1 MNSYTIVR
9 LPTTARRACLLAF
22 GAVLAFSASHVRAQ
36 YADWNANPPKILQ
49 NERSGSTDIWSAGS
63 GRQYP
68 NGYAFAALKADGSV
82 VTWGANWAGGDS
94 AAVAASLSSNVRAVY
109 STDSAF
115 AALKTDG
122 SVVIWGNFGAGGD
135 STAVASSLSSGVTA
149 VYSNSN
155 AFAALKNDGSVV
167 TWGNPSTGGNFSSV
181 SASLNSGVTAV
192 YSNKLAF
199 AALKADGSVVTWGD
213 ANSGGNSTA
222 VASSLSSNV
231 TALYSTQRAFAA
243 LKADGS
249 VVTWGDIG
257 YGGDSTAVA
266 SSLSSNVTAVYS
278 LGRGFAALKTDGS
291 LVIWGAPNVRNYSQ
305 AVASSLSSG
314 VTALHSNYYAVAAL
328 KADGSV
334 VTWGDANYGGDTQA
348 VASRLSTGVAAVYS
362 TGYAFAALKVD
373 GSVVTWGSS
382 SHGGASQ
389 AVASSLSSN
398 VTAVYSNGWAFA
410 ALKSDGSIVT
420 WGDSTLGG
428 DSTAVA
434 ASLSSNVTAVYST
447 GYAFA
452 ALKSDGSVVTWG
464 NAITG
469 GDSTSVASSL
479 SSGVTAVQ
487 SVSYFQYGPS
497 LVTSAVNITSGSA
510 TLLGEVVSEGLSP
523 VTSRGFVYALATV
536 TDPEIGDAGVTQV
549 TDNGSGLGSYSAL
562 LSGLTPNTAYVF
574 RAYVVNGESTN
585 YGALENFS
593 TNLPPV
599 IISDGGNTNVSLSVA
614 ENSTSVSTV
623 SATDADPGQTIT
635 YSLSGADAARFA
647 IGATSGVLT
656 FAAAPDYEAP
666 ADANADNVYTVIV
679 RATDNGNTP
688 KSATQTL
695 SVTVTNESDS
705 GILAVEQPAGT
716 SLANG
721 GTANFGSVTIGQTN
735 ELTFTLRSQGE
746 VSLLM
751 PSGAVIS
758 GAAASEYSL
767 IGTVPTSL
775 ATDGSATFTVRFRP
789 TTSGNHAATLS
800 IPTNDTRPGRSPYTI
815 SLSGIGSATQAIAT
829 YANAASQVL
838 GGWVNNGNFTIGS
851 AGSTWPSAES
861 PDKVVDANTDSKFLT
876 FRNNNAGVILK
887 PTNSNLVFNRLSL
900 WTANDSPDRDPASYI
915 IYGSTSNLTG
925 SAGTNIPISSLTA
938 IASGNVTLQNARRTG
953 PTVIQFANSVAYTSY
968 VVVFPTVRNS
978 SEPLTQ
984 ISEIQ
989 LSQGTN
995 PPLAVAMA
1003 DARGGQLQ
1011 EDVFAFGAIG
1021 THWPDFESPDHAIDG
1036 NVDTKFLITR
1046 STNAGLLASPQAGA
1060 ARVNTLTFWT
1070 ANDSPERDP
1079 ATYLVFGFTNRITQT
1094 SGTLPLNATLL
1105 AEGTL
1110 TLPANRK
1117 AGPVQV
1123 SFNNSTAYA
1132 SYLVVFPTVKN
1143 SPSTSITQISE
1154 LQFSYNGTPDFSI
1167 PSPVLS
1173 LNENLGAQSNAAF
1186 VTGITAGLGDVG
1198 QTVSFACSNDNI
1210 ALFSAQPAI
1219 SAEGTLTLTTAPNA
1233 YGNATVSVVANDNF
1247 GRSSAPQTF
1256 RIEVAIVPLIS
1267 PSASSLGD
1275 FSNVSGSQSFTV
1287 NGRGLAGPITLTA
1300 PAGFEI
1306 STDNST
1312 FSSSLSVNNP
1322 GTIQNVYRGAF
1333 GNYTSASGNI
1343 WVSGSGTEF
1352 PNEGAFAALEADGSV
1367 VTWGFPAYGGDS
1379 TSVASSLGSGV
1390 TAVYSNPY
1398 AFAALK
1404 TDGSIVTWGD
1414 STSGGDSTAVASSLG
1429 SGVTAVYS
1437 NAWAF
1442 AALKADGSVV
1452 TWGFP
1457 AYGGDSTAVASSLRS
1472 NVTAVYSTQTA
1483 FAALKTDGSV
1493 VTWGRAIHGGDSLAV
1508 ASSLSS
1514 NVTAVYSS
1522 RSAFAALKADGS
1534 VVTWGGDGGDS
1545 TAVASSLSSNV
1556 TAVYSNQTAFAA
1568 LKADGSVVTWGIAS
1582 DGGDSSSVASSMTSN
1597 VTAVYSTRRAFAALK
1612 SNGSVVTWGS
1622 ASYGGNSTAVA
1633 SSLSSEVTAVYST
1646 ERAFAALKADGSVIT
1661 WGDYNDGGDSTSVAS
1676 SLSSRVTAVYSTRS
1690 AFAALKADGS
1700 IVTWGNSNEGGDSA
1714 AVASSLSSGVTAVY
1728 STLISFAALKADGS
1742 VVTWG
1747 SANYGGSGGPTNIG
1761 VGVPIPATIYTRISS
1776 TAPVGSV
1783 SGNITLTSPGVQTQ
1797 TVALSGTVARFI
1809 SASANSLGNFSTE
1822 AGTASGSQS
1831 FTVDGGLLAG
1841 PITLTAPAGFEIST
1855 DNSTFSSS
1863 LNVNNPGTIQS
1874 VYRGAFG
1881 NYTSASGNVWTGGSG
1896 TEFPN
1901 NYAFAALKPDGSV
1914 VTWGSAW
1921 AGGDSTA
1928 VTSSISSNV
1937 KAVYSNAYAFAALK
1951 ADGSVV
1957 TWGEAQLGGDSTAV
1971 ASLLSSNVTTV
1982 YSNQNAF
1989 AALKADGSVVTW
2001 GDTGYGGDST
2011 AVASSLSSNVTAVY
2025 SNQNAFAALKADGSV
2040 VTWGDAFGGGDS
2052 TSVASSLSSNVTAVY
2067 STASAFAVLKAD
2079 GSVVTWGG
2087 ASDGGDSAAVA
2098 SSLSSNVTAVYS
2110 NQDAFAALKT
2120 DGSVVTWGTARDGGD
2135 STSVASSLTSN
2146 VTAVYPTKRA
2156 FAALKSNGSV
2166 VTWGSASYGGNSTSV
2181 ASSLNSNITAVYSTE
2196 RAFAALKADGS
2207 VITWGDASYGGDSM
2221 SVAGSLS
2228 SNVTAVYSN
2237 KYAFAALKADG
2248 SVITWGNAT
2257 NGGNSAAVAS
2267 SLSSGVTAVYSNQ
2280 LAFAALKTDASVV
2293 TWGDASNG
2301 GSGGPANIAGP
2312 ATIYTRISST
2322 APGGSVSGNIT
2333 LTSPGA
2339 QTQTV
2344 ALSGTVTEGP
2354 TYTHQE
2360 LWRFANFGSYSSDAS
2375 AADSADPDG
2384 DGLSNLMEYALGTGP
2399 NSSGVMPALLALN
2412 GASLEYTYTRSTAA
2426 KDNGVTY
2433 QIEWSDTLEVGN
2445 WSTQTVTEQ
2454 ITSTQGALETV
2465 KASIPKGST
2474 GKRFLRLK
2482 VQAVSGN

>member
-1 MNSYTIVR
+1 M
-9 LPTTARRACLLAF
+9 
-22 GAVLAFSASHVRAQ
+22 
-36 YADWNANPPKILQ
+36 
-49 NERSGSTDIWSAGS
+49 
-63 GRQYP
+63 
-68 NGYAFAALKADGSV
+68 
-82 VTWGANWAGGDS
+82 
-94 AAVAASLSSNVRAVY
+94 
-109 STDSAF
+109 
-115 AALKTDG
+115 
-122 SVVIWGNFGAGGD
+122 
-135 STAVASSLSSGVTA
+135 
-149 VYSNSN
+149 
-155 AFAALKNDGSVV
+155 
-167 TWGNPSTGGNFSSV
+167 
-181 SASLNSGVTAV
+181 
-192 YSNKLAF
+192 
-199 AALKADGSVVTWGD
+199 
-213 ANSGGNSTA
+213 
-222 VASSLSSNV
+222 
-231 TALYSTQRAFAA
+231 
-243 LKADGS
+243 
-249 VVTWGDIG
+249 
-257 YGGDSTAVA
+257 
-266 SSLSSNVTAVYS
+266 
-278 LGRGFAALKTDGS
+278 
-291 LVIWGAPNVRNYSQ
+291 
-305 AVASSLSSG
+305 
-314 VTALHSNYYAVAAL
+314 
-328 KADGSV
+328 
-334 VTWGDANYGGDTQA
+334 
-348 VASRLSTGVAAVYS
+348 ASRLSTGVAAVYS

-373 GSVVTWGSS
+373 GSVVTWGD
-382 SHGGASQ
+382 
-389 AVASSLSSN
+389 L
-398 VTAVYSNGWAFA
+398 
-410 ALKSDGSIVT
+410 
-420 WGDSTLGG
+420 TLGG

-447 GYAFA
+447 GFSFA

-635 YSLSGADAARFA
+635 YSLSGGADAARFA

-716 SLANG
+716 SLVNG

-851 AGSTWPSAES
+851 AGSTWPSAEG

-887 PTNSNLVFNRLSL
+887 PTNANLVFNRLSL
-900 WTANDSPDRDPASYI
+900 WTANDYPDRDPASYI

-925 SAGTNIPISSLTA
+925 IAGTNIPISSLTA

-1154 LQFSYNGTPDFSI
+1154 LQFSYNGTPDFAI
-1167 PSPVLS
+1167 PAPVLS
-1173 LNENLGAQSNAAF
+1173 LNENLGAQSYAAF
-1186 VTGITAGLGDVG
+1186 VTGITPGIGDVD
-1198 QTVSFACSNDNI
+1198 QTVSFASTNDNN
-1210 ALFSAQPAI
+1210 ALFSVQPAI
-1219 SAEGTLTLTTAPNA
+1219 SADGTLTFTTAPDS
-1233 YGNATVSVVANDNF
+1233 YGNATVSVVGTDNL
-1247 GRSSAPQTF
+1247 GRSSAPRTF
-1256 RIEVAIVPLIS
+1256 RIEVAIVALIS

-1275 FSNVSGSQSFTV
+1275 FSNSSGSQSFTV
-1287 NGRGLAGPITLTA
+1287 NGRAIAGPITLTA

-1312 FSSSLSVNNP
+1312 FSSSLRLNNP

-1333 GNYTSASGNI
+1333 GNYTTASGNI
-1343 WVSGSGTEF
+1343 WASGSGTEF
-1352 PNEGAFAALEADGSV
+1352 PNQAAFAALKADGSV
-1367 VTWGFPAYGGDS
+1367 VTWGSASKGGNS
-1379 TSVASSLGSGV
+1379 TSVASRLSSDVTAVYSNQLAFAALKADGSVVTWGDFSSGGNSTTVASRISSGV
-1390 TAVYSNPY
+1390 TAVYSNQNAFAALKADGSVVTWGVANEGGNSTSVASSLSSGVTAVYSNRYAFAGLKADGSVITWGNVINGGNSAAVAPSLSSNVTAVY
-1398 AFAALK
+1398 SAQLAFAALK
-1404 TDGSIVTWGD
+1404 TNGSVVTWGYPLG
-1414 STSGGDSTAVASSLG
+1414 GGDSTAVASSLG

-1437 NAWAF
+1437 SIFAF
-1442 AALKADGSVV
+1442 AALKSDGSVV
-1452 TWGFP
+1452 TWGFGS
-1457 AYGGDSTAVASSLRS
+1457 YGGDSTAVASSLRS
-1472 NVTAVYSTQTA
+1472 GVTAVYSTTSA
-1483 FAALKTDGSV
+1483 FAALKSDGSV
-1493 VTWGRAIHGGDSLAV
+1493 VTWGDSSSGGNSTAVASRLSSGVTAVYSTAGAFAALKSDGSVVTWGNTNYGGDSTDKTSSLSSKVTAVYSNGSAFAALKVDGSVVTWGAV
-1508 ASSLSS
+1508 ASGGDSTSVAGSLSS
-1514 NVTAVYSS
+1514 NVMAVYSTE
-1522 RSAFAALKADGS
+1522 SAFAALKADGS
-1534 VVTWGGDGGDS
+1534 VVTWGNTTNGG
-1545 TAVASSLSSNV
+1545 
-1556 TAVYSNQTAFAA
+1556 
-1568 LKADGSVVTWGIAS
+1568 I
-1582 DGGDSSSVASSMTSN
+1582 
-1597 VTAVYSTRRAFAALK
+1597 
-1612 SNGSVVTWGS
+1612 
-1622 ASYGGNSTAVA
+1622 
-1633 SSLSSEVTAVYST
+1633 
-1646 ERAFAALKADGSVIT
+1646 
-1661 WGDYNDGGDSTSVAS
+1661 
-1676 SLSSRVTAVYSTRS
+1676 
-1690 AFAALKADGS
+1690 
-1700 IVTWGNSNEGGDSA
+1700 
-1714 AVASSLSSGVTAVY
+1714 
-1728 STLISFAALKADGS
+1728 
-1742 VVTWG
+1742 
-1747 SANYGGSGGPTNIG
+1747 GGPTNIG

-1776 TAPVGSV
+1776 TAPVGSM

-1822 AGTASGSQS
+1822 AGTASGAQS
-1831 FTVDGGLLAG
+1831 FNVNGGLLAG
-1841 PITLTAPAGFEIST
+1841 PITLTAPTGFEIST

-1863 LNVNNPGTIQS
+1863 LSVNNPGTIQN

-1881 NYTSASGNVWTGGSG
+1881 NHTSASGNVWTGGSG

-1901 NYAFAALKPDGSV
+1901 NYAFAALKPDGAVVTWGNAGYGGNSTSVASRLSSGVTAVYSNGWAFAALKADGSV
-1914 VTWGSAW
+1914 VTWGGAW

-1937 KAVYSNAYAFAALK
+1937 TAVYSNHNAFAALK
-1951 ADGSVV
+1951 ANGSVVTWGVADEGGNSTSVAASLSSNVTGVYSTRVAFAALKSDGSVV
-1957 TWGEAQLGGDSTAV
+1957 TWGSPGSGGNSTAV
-1971 ASLLSSNVTTV
+1971 ASSLTSGVTAISS
-1982 YSNQNAF
+1982 SEKAF
-1989 AALKADGSVVTW
+1989 AALKSDGSVVTW
-2001 GDTGYGGDST
+2001 GY
-2011 AVASSLSSNVTAVY
+2011 
-2025 SNQNAFAALKADGSV
+2025 AD
-2040 VTWGDAFGGGDS
+2040 
-2052 TSVASSLSSNVTAVY
+2052 
-2067 STASAFAVLKAD
+2067 
-2079 GSVVTWGG
+2079 
-2087 ASDGGDSAAVA
+2087 
-2098 SSLSSNVTAVYS
+2098 
-2110 NQDAFAALKT
+2110 
-2120 DGSVVTWGTARDGGD
+2120 
-2135 STSVASSLTSN
+2135 
-2146 VTAVYPTKRA
+2146 
-2156 FAALKSNGSV
+2156 
-2166 VTWGSASYGGNSTSV
+2166 YGGNSTTVS
-2181 ASSLNSNITAVYSTE
+2181 SSLNSNVAAVYSTE

-2280 LAFAALKTDASVV
+2280 LAFAALKTDGSVV

-2354 TYTHQE
+2354 AYTHQE
-2360 LWRFANFGSYSSDAS
+2360 LWRFANFGSYTSDGS

-2399 NSSGVMPALLALN
+2399 NSSGVMPAVLALN
-2412 GASLEYTYTRSTAA
+2412 GANLEYTYTRSTAA

-2433 QIEWSDTLEVGN
+2433 QIEWSETLEAGS
-2445 WSTQTVTEQ
+2445 WSTETVTQQ
-2454 ITSTQGALETV
+2454 ITSTQGGLETV
-2465 KASIPKGST
+2465 KASVSKGST

>member
-1 MNSYTIVR
+1 MIPSTITHLLTSARKVSY
-9 LPTTARRACLLAF
+9 LLAF
-22 GAVLAFSASHVRAQ
+22 GAVVAFSASHVRAQ

-68 NGYAFAALKADGSV
+68 NVYAFAALKADGSV
-82 VTWGANWAGGDS
+82 VTWGASWAGGDS
-94 AAVAASLSSNVRAVY
+94 AAVASSLSSNVTAVY
-109 STDSAF
+109 SAASAF
-115 AALKTDG
+115 AALKADG
-122 SVVIWGNFGAGGD
+122 SVVTWGYDGGD

-149 VYSNSN
+149 VYSNLN
-155 AFAALKNDGSVV
+155 AFAALKTDGSVV
-167 TWGNPSTGGNFSSV
+167 TWGNPNEGGDSTAVASSL
-181 SASLNSGVTAV
+181 SSGVTAV
-192 YSNKLAF
+192 YSNLNAF
-199 AALKADGSVVTWGD
+199 AALKADGSVITWGN
-213 ANSGGNSTA
+213 ALGGGNSAA
-222 VASSLSSNV
+222 VASSLGSNV
-231 TALYSTQRAFAA
+231 TSLYSTQRAFAA

-305 AVASSLSSG
+305 AVSSSLSSG

-382 SHGGASQ
+382 SHGGDSQ

-434 ASLSSNVTAVYST
+434 ASLSSNVTAVYSN
-447 GYAFA
+447 GWAFA

-464 NAITG
+464 EYTHG
-469 GDSTSVASSL
+469 GGSTSVAASL

-635 YSLSGADAARFA
+635 YSLSGGADAARFA
-647 IGATSGVLT
+647 IGSTSGVLT

-861 PDKVVDANTDSKFLT
+861 PDKVVDANTNSKFLT

-900 WTANDSPDRDPASYI
+900 WTANDYPDRDPASYI

-1011 EDVFAFGAIG
+1011 QDVFAFGAIG

-1079 ATYLVFGFTNRITQT
+1079 TTYLVFGFTNRITQT

-1117 AGPVQV
+1117 SGPVQV

-1167 PSPVLS
+1167 SSPVLS

-1198 QTVSFACSNDNI
+1198 QTVSFACTNDNNS
-1210 ALFSAQPAI
+1210 LFSAQPAI
-1219 SAEGTLTLTTAPNA
+1219 SAEGTLTFTTAPNA
-1233 YGNATVSVVANDNF
+1233 YGNAIVTVVANDNF

-1256 RIEVAIVPLIS
+1256 RIEVAMAPLIS
-1267 PSASSLGD
+1267 PSASSLGN
-1275 FSNVSGSQSFTV
+1275 FSTTTGTASESQSFTV
-1287 NGRGLAGPITLTA
+1287 NGRAIAGPITLTA

-1312 FSSSLSVNNP
+1312 FSSSLRLNSP
-1322 GTIQNVYRGAF
+1322 GTIQNVYRGAL
-1333 GNYTSASGNI
+1333 GNSTTASRNI

-1352 PNEGAFAALEADGSV
+1352 PNQGAFAALKADGSV
-1367 VTWGFPAYGGDS
+1367 VTWGSSFYGGDSTAVASSLSSGVTAVYSTSTAFAALKADGSIVSWGNAYGGGNSAAVASNLSTGVAAVYTTESAFAALKADGSVVTWGVANQGGNS
-1379 TSVASSLGSGV
+1379 TSVASSLSSGV
-1390 TAVYSNPY
+1390 TAVYSNQK

-1404 TDGSIVTWGD
+1404 ADGSIVTWGD
-1414 STSGGDSTAVASSLG
+1414 SNEGGDSTAVASSLSSGVTAVYSNLNAFAALKADGSVITWGNALGGGNSAAVASSLSSGVTAVYSNRDAFAALKTNGSVVTWGFSSWGGNSTAVASSLG

-1437 NAWAF
+1437 SAF
-1442 AALKADGSVV
+1442 AFAALKSDGSVVTWGDANYGGNSTAVASSLRSGVTAVYSNRYAFVALKADGSVV
-1452 TWGFP
+1452 TWGY
-1457 AYGGDSTAVASSLRS
+1457 A
-1472 NVTAVYSTQTA
+1472 N
-1483 FAALKTDGSV
+1483 
-1493 VTWGRAIHGGDSLAV
+1493 
-1508 ASSLSS
+1508 
-1514 NVTAVYSS
+1514 
-1522 RSAFAALKADGS
+1522 
-1534 VVTWGGDGGDS
+1534 DGGDS
-1545 TAVASSLSSNV
+1545 TAVASSLSSGV
-1556 TAVYSNQTAFAA
+1556 TAVYT
-1568 LKADGSVVTWGIAS
+1568 
-1582 DGGDSSSVASSMTSN
+1582 
-1597 VTAVYSTRRAFAALK
+1597 
-1612 SNGSVVTWGS
+1612 
-1622 ASYGGNSTAVA
+1622 
-1633 SSLSSEVTAVYST
+1633 T
-1646 ERAFAALKADGSVIT
+1646 E
-1661 WGDYNDGGDSTSVAS
+1661 
-1676 SLSSRVTAVYSTRS
+1676 S

-1700 IVTWGNSNEGGDSA
+1700 IVTWGNSNEGGNST

-1728 STLISFAALKADGS
+1728 STQSAFAALKADGS

-1747 SANYGGSGGPTNIG
+1747 SSTKGGSGGPTNIG
-1761 VGVPIPATIYTRISS
+1761 VGVPI
-1776 TAPVGSV
+1776 
-1783 SGNITLTSPGVQTQ
+1783 
-1797 TVALSGTVARFI
+1797 
-1809 SASANSLGNFSTE
+1809 
-1822 AGTASGSQS
+1822 
-1831 FTVDGGLLAG
+1831 
-1841 PITLTAPAGFEIST
+1841 
-1855 DNSTFSSS
+1855 
-1863 LNVNNPGTIQS
+1863 
-1874 VYRGAFG
+1874 
-1881 NYTSASGNVWTGGSG
+1881 
-1896 TEFPN
+1896 
-1901 NYAFAALKPDGSV
+1901 
-1914 VTWGSAW
+1914 
-1921 AGGDSTA
+1921 
-1928 VTSSISSNV
+1928 
-1937 KAVYSNAYAFAALK
+1937 
-1951 ADGSVV
+1951 
-1957 TWGEAQLGGDSTAV
+1957 
-1971 ASLLSSNVTTV
+1971 
-1982 YSNQNAF
+1982 
-1989 AALKADGSVVTW
+1989 
-2001 GDTGYGGDST
+2001 
-2011 AVASSLSSNVTAVY
+2011 
-2025 SNQNAFAALKADGSV
+2025 
-2040 VTWGDAFGGGDS
+2040 
-2052 TSVASSLSSNVTAVY
+2052 
-2067 STASAFAVLKAD
+2067 
-2079 GSVVTWGG
+2079 
-2087 ASDGGDSAAVA
+2087 
-2098 SSLSSNVTAVYS
+2098 
-2110 NQDAFAALKT
+2110 
-2120 DGSVVTWGTARDGGD
+2120 
-2135 STSVASSLTSN
+2135 
-2146 VTAVYPTKRA
+2146 
-2156 FAALKSNGSV
+2156 
-2166 VTWGSASYGGNSTSV
+2166 
-2181 ASSLNSNITAVYSTE
+2181 
-2196 RAFAALKADGS
+2196 
-2207 VITWGDASYGGDSM
+2207 
-2221 SVAGSLS
+2221 
-2228 SNVTAVYSN
+2228 
-2237 KYAFAALKADG
+2237 
-2248 SVITWGNAT
+2248 
-2257 NGGNSAAVAS
+2257 
-2267 SLSSGVTAVYSNQ
+2267 
-2280 LAFAALKTDASVV
+2280 
-2293 TWGDASNG
+2293 
-2301 GSGGPANIAGP
+2301 P

-2360 LWRFANFGSYSSDAS
+2360 LWRFANFGSYSSDGS

-2412 GASLEYTYTRSTAA
+2412 GANLEYTYTRSTAA

-2433 QIEWSDTLEVGN
+2433 QIEWSDTLETGS

-2454 ITSTQGALETV
+2454 IQGTQGALETV
-2465 KASIPKGST
+2465 KASIPKGTS